1 MPGSN
6 GGHSMDLFN
15 EALSITGMSLVM
27 VFGVLI
33 LLMLAINLSAAI
45 FQRAGQKDAEKTL
58 SPATQAPS
66 PRVPVRTGVTT
77 DEEHTAVILAALE
90 AAQIDVPQGGR
101 VRIEK
106 ISRRS

>member
-1 MPGSN
+1 
-6 GGHSMDLFN
+6 MDLFN

-33 LLMLAINLSAAI
+33 LLMWAMQLSAAI
-45 FQRAGQKDAEKTL
+45 FERAGQKSAEKTTT
-58 SPATQAPS
+58 PATRAPS
-66 PRVPVRTGVTT
+66 PRVPVESGVTT
-77 DEEHTAVILAALE
+77 DDEHTAVILAALE